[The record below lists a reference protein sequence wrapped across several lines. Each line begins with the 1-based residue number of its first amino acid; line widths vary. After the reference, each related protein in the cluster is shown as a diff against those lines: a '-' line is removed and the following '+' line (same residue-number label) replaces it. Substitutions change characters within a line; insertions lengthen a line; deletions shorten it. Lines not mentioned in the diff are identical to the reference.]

1 MIPIF
6 PDEVLRKNP
15 QFKAILQDLT
25 THKLNPDASS
35 KLSNQGIKESEDV
48 DKRLTALREELIKAK
63 IIRQRLVHTLNELP
77 TDLREVVDL
86 YISSQNSGN
95 VLRKDDEAFFL
106 EGLPLIC
113 KSLNKILLEDAT
125 DLAKMCN
132 DDDEE
137 TTPSTLPTT
146 ITNRLTTLQTNRLT
160 LHQTR
165 TATLASTLS
174 LACTHLNLL
183 TTTLKL
189 IEQTKHGLSSRA
201 QKTQAKHLALVSDSL
216 EGKIRIMQYDALD
229 RLYDTDTIDALEFYR
244 EHLEDTKVRLKKMA
258 RKAEGELAEYDGFA
272 EEGGV
277 RRDVEVYAK
286 VLGEVERVKG
296 EIGRLERG
304 DV

>member
-1 MIPIF
+1 MMPIF

-15 QFKAILQDLT
+15 QFKAVLQDLT
-25 THKLNPDASS
+25 TNKLNPDASS

-48 DKRLTALREELIKAK
+48 DKRLTILREELVKAK

-77 TDLREVVDL
+77 ADLKEVVDL
-86 YISSQNSGN
+86 YISSQNSSTI
-95 VLRKDDEAFFL
+95 LRKDDEAFFL

-125 DLAKMCN
+125 DLANMC
-132 DDDEE
+132 DDED
-137 TTPSTLPTT
+137 TSPYTLPET
-146 ITNRLTTLQTNRLT
+146 ITNRLTTLETNRLT

-165 TATLASTLS
+165 ISTLHSTLTLA
-174 LACTHLNLL
+174 AHHLNLL

-216 EGKIRIMQYDALD
+216 EGKVRIMQYDALD
-229 RLYDTDTIDALEFYR
+229 RLYDPDTLGALEFYR

-258 RKAEGELAEYDGFA
+258 RKAEGELAEYDGFG
-272 EEGGV
+272 EQV
-277 RRDVEVYAK
+277 RRDVEVYARI
-286 VLGEVERVKG
+286 LGEVERVKG
-296 EIGRLERG
+296 EIGRLQSG
-304 DV
+304 DA